1 MLLYYRKLSKTDFLN
16 LKSGGWLSGK
26 MVREKGAPEGSRV
39 AINSQP
45 GKNPTA
51 ARPNFKDLAS
61 DERTWNILDSCKNIA
76 EKHNKSVAQVLQYDG
91 LVMSFKNHLK
101 F

>member
-1 MLLYYRKLSKTDFLN
+1 
-16 LKSGGWLSGK
+16 

-51 ARPNFKDLAS
+51 ARPNWKDLAS

-76 EKHNKSVAQVLQYDG
+76 EKHDKSVAQVIKYEGFIISSKLQ
-91 LVMSFKNHLK
+91 LK
-101 F
+101 FFFFFFF